1 MQARDIYKMAQYNNS
16 SPYLNTDQS
25 KGYLDVISWRTVPA
39 ETDDILFTVTASY
52 KHRPDLLA
60 HDLYQDPGLWWVF
73 AQRIPNTLT
82 DPLGSF
88 TKGTT
93 IFLPKLDTLRAT
105 LGF

>member
-1 MQARDIYKMAQYNNS
+1 MAQYNNS

-73 AQRIPNTLT
+73 AQRNPSVLK
-82 DPLGSF
+82 DPVFDLEPG
-88 TKGTT
+88 
-93 IFLPKLDTLRAT
+93 IQIYLPKLSSMKRTM
-105 LGF
+105 GI